1 MELQQTVQ
9 RGNSLLQRKEERL
22 QELINTVAEEV
33 RENISHHLFVGGA
46 KREKDFMHFGIKL
59 GVLVTIHK
67 QCFY

>member
-33 RENISHHLFVGGA
+33 RENISHHVFVGGA
-46 KREKDFMHFGIKL
+46 ERRGFHAFWDKTWCASDHS
-59 GVLVTIHK
+59 
-67 QCFY
+67 

>member
-33 RENISHHLFVGGA
+33 RENISHRAFVGGA
-46 KREKDFMHFGIKL
+46 KR
-59 GVLVTIHK
+59 
-67 QCFY
+67 